1 MSVSS
6 VQQSDLLIRIHI
18 SVFPDDS
25 EAEESACIT
34 EDTGDMGSISESE
47 RSLGGED
54 LLEEE
59 MVTHSS
65 ILAWEISWTEE
76 SGEPQ
81 SRGPKRVGYNLV
93 IK

>member
-1 MSVSS
+1 MSVSG

-65 ILAWEISWTEE
+65 ILAGKILWT
-76 SGEPQ
+76 GRP
-81 SRGPKRVGYNLV
+81 RGYSP
-93 IK
+93 